1 MFKTT
6 ELENLIKQA
15 QHMQKQMQEIQTEI
29 SKLQFK
35 GESGAGLVTIILDGK
50 YNCNRVTLDPSLTK
64 ERIEILED
72 LIAAALN
79 DAVRRIHEVYKDKM
93 SNFSNFTVPYL

>member
-1 MFKTT
+1 MLKTT

-15 QHMQKQMQEIQTEI
+15 QHMQEKMQEIQTEI
-29 SKLQFK
+29 SKQQFQ
-35 GESGAGLVTIILDGK
+35 GESGAGLVTIIIDGK

-64 ERIEILED
+64 EKLEILED

-79 DAVRRIHEVYKDKM
+79 DAVSRVHKVYQDKM
-93 SNFSNFTVPYL
+93 YNFSNFTVPYL